1 MRDTPYLCFRQTY
14 SSVSS
19 CIIPTYWRV

>member
-1 MRDTPYLCFRQTY
+1 VQTY

-19 CIIPTYWRV
+19 IAVVEAVVEAVAVAVAVA